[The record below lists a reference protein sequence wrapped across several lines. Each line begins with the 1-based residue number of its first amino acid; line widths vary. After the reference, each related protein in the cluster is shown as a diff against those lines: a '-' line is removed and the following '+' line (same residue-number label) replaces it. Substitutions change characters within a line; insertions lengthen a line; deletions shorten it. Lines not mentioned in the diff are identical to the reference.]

1 MRWTEEKIERL
12 GKLYESGLE
21 YAEIGQRMGV
31 TKYAVKAA
39 LKRHGIFEQYG
50 RRKVIK
56 RPKKKSA
63 PKPEKQYNPNPITD
77 STRSLICSSYARK
90 ETIEAIAR
98 DISRPAEQVR
108 KVLVDCVFSGKY
120 FKCKR

>member
-1 MRWTEEKIERL
+1 MRWTEGKIERL
-12 GKLYESGLE
+12 GKLYKSGLE
-21 YAEIGQRMGV
+21 YAETGQRMGV

-77 STRSLICSSYARK
+77 TTRGWSYVPH
-90 ETIEAIAR
+90 
-98 DISRPAEQVR
+98 ISVKSRSNGLLKIWTGLWIR
-108 KVLVDCVFSGKY
+108 
-120 FKCKR
+120 